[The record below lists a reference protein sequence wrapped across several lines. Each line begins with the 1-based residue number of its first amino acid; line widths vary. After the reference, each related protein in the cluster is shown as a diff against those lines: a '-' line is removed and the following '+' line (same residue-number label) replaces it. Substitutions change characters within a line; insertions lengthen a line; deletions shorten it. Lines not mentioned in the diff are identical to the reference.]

1 MSRGHLYCFA
11 VVVAVFVTNPTRKRV
26 EDTVC
31 VRVTVCVCVCLCACD
46 DVCVCVCV
54 RVYVCVCVSRL
65 GWDDFNHHAII
76 IVKIGNREMLHSVHY
91 TDKT

>member
-1 MSRGHLYCFA
+1 MRFG
-11 VVVAVFVTNPTRKRV
+11 
-26 EDTVC
+26 VC
-31 VRVTVCVCVCLCACD
+31 VSVCVCVRL
-46 DVCVCVCV
+46 CVCVCV
-54 RVYVCVCVSRL
+54 SVRVCVCVCVSRL